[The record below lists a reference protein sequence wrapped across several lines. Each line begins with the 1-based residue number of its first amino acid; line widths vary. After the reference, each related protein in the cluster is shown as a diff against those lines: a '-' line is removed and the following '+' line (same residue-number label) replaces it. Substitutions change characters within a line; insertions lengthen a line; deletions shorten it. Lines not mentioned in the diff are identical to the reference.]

1 MSACHGLK
9 NIALYH
15 DGRLSLT
22 EQRAVEA
29 HLLICP
35 ECAIELE
42 DLESIS
48 KQFENARLP
57 GASPGLVDRLHSRA
71 EDLDRILLTR
81 FVARLTAISAA
92 ALVAIGICLTIFGHN
107 SAHSRAS
114 LASWEQSAIAPELN
128 GSNSGTEGQ
137 FVEFVAQDLSGGR
150 P

>member
-9 NIALYH
+9 KIALYH
-15 DGRLSLT
+15 DGRLSLSQ
-22 EQRAVEA
+22 QRAVED

-35 ECAIELE
+35 ECANELE
-42 DLESIS
+42 DLELIS
-48 KQFENARLP
+48 KQFEDARLP

-71 EDLDRILLTR
+71 DDLDQILLTR
-81 FVARLTAISAA
+81 FVARLSAIAAA
-92 ALVAIGICLTIFGHN
+92 ALVAIGICLTFFGHN
-107 SAHSRAS
+107 PVGSRAA

-128 GSNSGTEGQ
+128 GSSSTTEGQ